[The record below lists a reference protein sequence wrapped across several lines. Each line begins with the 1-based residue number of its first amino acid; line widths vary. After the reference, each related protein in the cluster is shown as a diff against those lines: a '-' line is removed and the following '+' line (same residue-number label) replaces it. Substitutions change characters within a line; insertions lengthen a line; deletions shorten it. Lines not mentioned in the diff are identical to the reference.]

1 MHFDGSPQSGDYR
14 PRPAVIGLLLF
25 RRILVRTGIAVA
37 AFLVAGAFTPASAAE
52 PLLSQG
58 IGTSNCARIV
68 NDIKPNDGLGDP
80 VNLMLYAWVQG
91 YISAANVAL
100 LEYDAKHVD
109 MADLT
114 DVKVLGMLQDY
125 CKAHPDKKPAN
136 ALDAFRALC
145 QDGSGGRLPSPSVG
159 TREAAAPAS
168 SSASPRISRS
178 FGSASNAST
187 RSSSVVPVKQ
197 TAPLLRI

>member
-1 MHFDGSPQSGDYR
+1 MVARKSG
-14 PRPAVIGLLLF
+14 GLGQIAYLF
-25 RRILVRTGIAVA
+25 RRTMVRTCFAAA
-37 AFLVAGAFTPASAAE
+37 AFLLAGAFAPANAAD

-68 NDIKPNDGLGDP
+68 NDIKPNDGLNDP

-114 DVKVLGMLQDY
+114 DTKV
-125 CKAHPDKKPAN
+125 
-136 ALDAFRALC
+136 
-145 QDGSGGRLPSPSVG
+145 
-159 TREAAAPAS
+159 
-168 SSASPRISRS
+168 
-178 FGSASNAST
+178 
-187 RSSSVVPVKQ
+187 
-197 TAPLLRI
+197 